1 MIRNLPTITLALAA
15 LLTLALPLPAYAQSR
30 GDAPPT
36 ELAQSTPREAGSS
49 AHFRVIERFPER
61 DPAPPQIPAIAPSSP
76 FAPIIE
82 DVERE
87 SWASAHRKLQNPE
100 LRPLLNDDASLRF
113 LAATVAMQAG
123 HPAQALTILNDL
135 DPARDLPILAD
146 YASLLK
152 ARAALALED
161 AHTATL
167 AAATVDDKSLL
178 YPDALTLLADA
189 LQMAG
194 QPEDH
199 ARAVEVLEL
208 FLNAYP
214 RHSQAAAAREQLA
227 TLLEESNPTRAA
239 ELYLNIRQERPLSPA
254 ATRATQ
260 RLRALDAHLT
270 EARRRLLDDAT
281 PERALTL
288 ARARF
293 DRHQSERV
301 INDLSN
307 ALQQWPDAA
316 DERCE
321 ALYLVGRSHTKLRQH
336 TAGTPVYDRIL
347 ETCPDTD
354 WELRALY
361 LGGRGRWNAG
371 DRQGALKLFER
382 IWQEYADH
390 SYADDAMYFAARILR
405 SEDRPEEARARL
417 RDQLQRYPE
426 GDMAKD
432 AHWLLLREYF
442 DRGDF
447 QAIIDHV
454 DNLDKTGEDDLY
466 TKGRLHYFRA
476 RALLQSGKKDEAA
489 ASFIRVAHDHPM
501 SYYALLSFNQLARL
515 QGSTEG
521 LDICATVGPA
531 CEDHLPTNLQA
542 TPVELP
548 DELERDT
555 GFQKASQLLTL
566 GLTSLAQREL
576 TALRTRHA
584 STPSTLWAL
593 ASLLD
598 AAHAYPISHDLAR
611 RHIHGWM
618 DAYPTAETRR
628 HWSIAYPTPFKDTLT
643 RYAEQRDLNPA
654 IIYAIMRE
662 ESGFNPRIE
671 SWANARG
678 LLQLIE
684 PTARRIAQRD
694 GLEDFSFDLLF
705 DPTLNIRL
713 GSAYM
718 HELASQ
724 TASHPALI
732 IAGYNG
738 GFGNVSSWLDDFG
751 HEDLDLFVEN
761 IPFGQTRDYTK
772 RVLMSFWIYS
782 YLYGDARVPALPF
795 TLPSP

>member
-1 MIRNLPTITLALAA
+1 MIRNLSKITLALA
-15 LLTLALPLPAYAQSR
+15 LSLAIPLPAHAQSR

-49 AHFRVIERFPER
+49 ARFRVIERFPER
-61 DPAPPQIPAIAPSSP
+61 DPAPPQIPSIAPTSP

-82 DVERE
+82 DVERNN
-87 SWASAHRKLQNPE
+87 WASAHRKLQNPE

-113 LAATVAMQAG
+113 LAATVAMEAG
-123 HPAQALTILNDL
+123 HPAQTLAILNALDL
-135 DPARDLPILAD
+135 EADLPSLAD

-152 ARAALALED
+152 ARAALATDD

-167 AAATVDDKSLL
+167 AAASVDDQSLL

-189 LQMAG
+189 LQKAG
-194 QPEDH
+194 QPEDQK
-199 ARAVEVLEL
+199 RAVDVLEL

-214 RHSQAAAAREQLA
+214 RHSRAAAAREQLA
-227 TLLEESNPTRAA
+227 TLLEAQNPRRAA
-239 ELYLNIRQERPLSPA
+239 ELFSHIREQRPLSEA
-254 ATRATQ
+254 AARATQ
-260 RLRALDAHLT
+260 RLRALDAHLSD
-270 EARRRLLDDAT
+270 AQRQLLDDTT

-293 DRHQSERV
+293 DLHQSERV
-301 INDLSN
+301 INDLN
-307 ALQQWPDAA
+307 AALEQWPEDAPQ
-316 DERCE
+316 RCE
-321 ALYLVGRSHTKLRQH
+321 ALYLIARSHTKLRQH
-336 TAGTPVYDRIL
+336 SAGTPVYDRIL
-347 ETCPDTD
+347 EQCADTD

-361 LGGRGRWNAG
+361 LGGRGRWNSG
-371 DRQGALKLFER
+371 DRQGALALFER
-382 IWQEYADH
+382 IWQEYGDH

-405 SEDRPEEARARL
+405 SEDHPDDARQRL
-417 RDQLQRYPE
+417 QAQLSRYPE

-442 DRGDF
+442 DRDDF
-447 QAIIDHV
+447 QAVIDHV

-476 RALLQSGKKDEAA
+476 RALLQAGRTDEAA
-489 ASFIRVAHDHPM
+489 QAFIKVAHDHPM
-501 SYYALLSFNQLARL
+501 TYYALLSFNQLASL
-515 QGSTEG
+515 QSDTTG

-531 CEDHLPTNLQA
+531 CEDHLPANVSSD
-542 TPVELP
+542 PVELP
-548 DELERDT
+548 EDLQRDP

-566 GLTSLAQREL
+566 GLTSLARREL

-584 STPSTLWAL
+584 SNTSTLWAL

-618 DAYPTAETRR
+618 DAYPTQSTRR
-628 HWSIAYPTPFKDTLT
+628 HWSIAYPTPFKDALT
-643 RYAEQRDLNPA
+643 RYAEQRRLNPA

-684 PTARRIAQRD
+684 PTARRIAQKD
-694 GLEDFSFDLLF
+694 GLGDFSFDLLF

-718 HELASQ
+718 RELADQ
-724 TASHPALI
+724 TGSHPALI

-738 GFGNVSSWLDDFG
+738 GFGNVSSWLKEFG

-761 IPFGQTRDYTK
+761 IPYGQTRDYTK

>member
-1 MIRNLPTITLALAA
+1 MIRNLPALPLALAT
-15 LLTLALPLPAYAQSR
+15 LLTLALPLPAQAQSR

-36 ELAQSTPREAGSS
+36 ELAQTNPREAGSS
-49 AHFRVIERFPER
+49 AHFRVIERFPGS
-61 DPAPPQIPAIAPSSP
+61 DSLPPQIPSIAPTSP

-82 DVERE
+82 DVERNN
-87 SWASAHRKLQNPE
+87 WASAHRDLQNPE

-113 LAATVAMQAG
+113 LAATVAMEAG
-123 HPAQALTILNDL
+123 HPDQTRAILNEL
-135 DPARDLPILAD
+135 DPARDLPVLAD

-152 ARAALALED
+152 ARAALATED

-167 AAATVDDKSLL
+167 AAAAIAPESLL
-178 YPDALTLLADA
+178 YPDALILLAEA
-189 LQMAG
+189 LQKAG
-194 QPEDH
+194 QPEDRQ
-199 ARAVEVLEL
+199 RAIEVLDL

-214 RHSQAAAAREQLA
+214 RHAQAAAAREQLA
-227 TLLEESNPTRAA
+227 TLLEATHPGRAA
-239 ELYLNIRQERPLSPA
+239 ELYLNIRQQRPLSQA
-254 ATRATQ
+254 ATRATRQ
-260 RLRALDAHLT
+260 LRTLDAHLT
-270 EARRRLLDDAT
+270 DAQRRLLDDTT

-293 DRHQSERV
+293 DLHQSEHV
-301 INDLSN
+301 ISQLNT
-307 ALQQWPDAA
+307 ALERWPEDAPQ
-316 DERCE
+316 RCE
-321 ALYLVGRSHTKLRQH
+321 ALYLIGRSHTKLRQH
-336 TAGTPVYDRIL
+336 SAGTPVYNRIL
-347 ETCPDTD
+347 EHCADTE

-371 DRQGALKLFER
+371 DRRGALTLFER
-382 IWQEYADH
+382 IWQTYADH

-405 SEDRPEEARARL
+405 SEDRPDEARDRL
-417 RDQLQRYPE
+417 TAQLQRYPE

-442 DRGDF
+442 DRDDF
-447 QAIIDHV
+447 QAVIDHV

-476 RALLQSGKKDEAA
+476 RALLQAGRNDEAA
-489 ASFIRVAHDHPM
+489 QAFIKVTRDHPM

-531 CEDHLPTNLQA
+531 CEELLPANLQA
-542 TPVELP
+542 APVELP
-548 DELERDT
+548 DELERDA
-555 GFQKASQLLTL
+555 GFQKASRLLTL
-566 GLTSLAQREL
+566 GLTSLARREL

-584 STPSTLWAL
+584 NTPSTLWAL

-618 DAYPTAETRR
+618 DAYPTQTTRR

-643 RYAEQRDLNPA
+643 RYAEQRGLSPA

-718 HELASQ
+718 RELASQ
-724 TASHPALI
+724 TSAHPALI

-738 GFGNVSSWLDDFG
+738 GFGNVSTWLKDFG
-751 HEDLDLFVEN
+751 NEDLDLFVEN
-761 IPFGQTRDYTK
+761 IPYGQTRDYTK

-782 YLYGDARVPALPF
+782 YLYGDARVPTLSF
-795 TLPSP
+795 TLPPP